1 MKYLLD
7 TNICIYI
14 ANKRPESVR
23 ARFESVLPNDIAIS
37 VVTLAELVYGAEN
50 SGRPELNRRRIEIIR
65 TRLTVLD
72 LTSEIT
78 TTYARVRVDLERKG
92 TLVGPYDLL
101 IAAQAL
107 HLELILVTNNERE
120 FKRIPGLKIENW
132 VD

>member
-14 ANKRPESVR
+14 ANEHPKSVR
-23 ARFESVLPNDIAIS
+23 ARFERTKSGEVGIS
-37 VVTLAELVYGAEN
+37 VVTLAELAFGAAK
-50 SGRPELNRRRIEIIR
+50 SGRPELNRRRIEVFR
-65 TRLTVLD
+65 SQLTVLD
-72 LTSEIT
+72 LTSEVAQI
-78 TTYARVRVDLERKG
+78 YGALRAELERRG
-92 TLVGPYDLL
+92 TLIGPHDLL

-107 HLELILVTNNERE
+107 QEKLVLVTNNVRE

>member
-14 ANKRPESVR
+14 ANKRPESVH
-23 ARFESVLPNDIAIS
+23 ARFERVMPDDVAIS
-37 VVTLAELVYGAEN
+37 VVTLAELAFGAEN
-50 SGRPELNRRRIEIIR
+50 SARPELNRRRIEVIR
-65 TRLTVLD
+65 SSLIVLD
-72 LTSEIT
+72 LNPDVTA
-78 TTYARVRVDLERKG
+78 TYARVRVNLEHKG
-92 TLVGPYDLL
+92 TLVSPHDLL

-107 HLELILVTNNERE
+107 HHKLILVTNNERE